1 MNDTDTMSFEFK
13 TEIITF
19 EFTKD
24 KERIF
29 LDLPGKILSSPRW
42 DEIAVYS
49 TPEFIDA
56 MTNGELHNIIL
67 DGICSSGT
75 FMKLDENRKKEL
87 FGDNEKISV
96 INYP

>member
-13 TEIITF
+13 TDIITF
-19 EFTKD
+19 EFTKG
-24 KERIF
+24 KEDIVIH
-29 LDLPGKILSSPRW
+29 LPGKILSSPRRN
-42 DEIAVYS
+42 EIAVYS

-56 MTNGELHNIIL
+56 MTNGELDNVIL

-75 FMKLDENRKKEL
+75 FMKLDEKRKREL

-96 INYP
+96 INYH